1 MNSTDEIK
9 PLVFISHA
17 SEEDGDIALKF
28 QEWIIKAYNK
38 KVATFVSS
46 ADGIKPNQT
55 PIEAIKENLNRAIA
69 IVVLHTP
76 NTTEKH
82 WLSFESGW
90 GYGGRKMVLHLL
102 CKEAEIDDLPNPV
115 KEMAEIKSSEK
126 QIEFEQILT
135 CLDEAVGL
143 KHVPIEIDKLRLY
156 LWTGEEEINEQKPVP
171 HQRNGSRIWWL

>member
-55 PIEAIKENLNRAIA
+55 PIEAI
-69 IVVLHTP
+69 
-76 NTTEKH
+76 
-82 WLSFESGW
+82 
-90 GYGGRKMVLHLL
+90 
-102 CKEAEIDDLPNPV
+102 
-115 KEMAEIKSSEK
+115 
-126 QIEFEQILT
+126 
-135 CLDEAVGL
+135 
-143 KHVPIEIDKLRLY
+143 
-156 LWTGEEEINEQKPVP
+156 
-171 HQRNGSRIWWL
+171 